1 MSRRAIQDGRVT
13 VESSDETWST
23 GAGNGKP
30 LQYSCS
36 ENPMNSMKRQ
46 KDMTLENKQPPR
58 SEGVHYA
65 TGEEWRAITDS
76 SRKNEAA
83 GPVWNQCSDVDVS
96 GGQSKIRCYKEQF
109 CIGTW
114 NDRFMNPGKLDVVKQ
129 EMARMNIN
137 MII

>member
-1 MSRRAIQDGRVT
+1 MD
-13 VESSDETWST
+13 SSDKTWSS

-30 LQYSCS
+30 LQDSCR
-36 ENPMNSMKRQ
+36 ENPMNSVKRQ

-58 SEGVHYA
+58 SEGVQYA
-65 TGEEWRAITDS
+65 TGEERRAITDS

-83 GPVWNQCSDVDVS
+83 GPVWNQRSVVDVP
-96 GGQSKIRCYKEQF
+96 GGQSKIRCCKEQF

-114 NDRFMNPGKLDVVKQ
+114 NDRFMNQGKLDVKQ
-129 EMARMNIN
+129 EMARMNTD

>member
-1 MSRRAIQDGRVT
+1 
-13 VESSDETWST
+13 VESSDKTWSS

-30 LQYSCS
+30 RQDSCR
-36 ENPMNSMKRQ
+36 ENPVNSMKRQ

-58 SEGVHYA
+58 SEGVQYA
-65 TGEEWRAITDS
+65 TGEERRAITDS

-83 GPVWNQCSDVDVS
+83 GPVWNQRSVVDVS
-96 GGQSKIRCYKEQF
+96 GGQSKIRCCKEQF

-114 NDRFMNPGKLDVVKQ
+114 NDRFMNQGKLDVKQ
-129 EMARMNIN
+129 EMARMNTD